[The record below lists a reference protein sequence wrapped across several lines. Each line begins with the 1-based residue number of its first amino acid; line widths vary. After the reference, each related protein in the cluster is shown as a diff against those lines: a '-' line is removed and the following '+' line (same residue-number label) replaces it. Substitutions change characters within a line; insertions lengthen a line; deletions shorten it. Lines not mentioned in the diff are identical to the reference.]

1 MSSHRP
7 LEAGSMASAASHADQ
22 QAQITLRDEL
32 PALEQAG
39 YGRHHPPWPPS
50 LVFFCQN
57 LRYVC
62 DQVSEP
68 FLPELTTYMGMSE
81 GKVCN

>member
-50 LVFFCQN
+50 L
-57 LRYVC
+57 
-62 DQVSEP
+62 
-68 FLPELTTYMGMSE
+68 
-81 GKVCN
+81 GKF

>member
-39 YGRHHPPWPPS
+39 YGRHHPPCRPAWASSETRKPS
-50 LVFFCQN
+50 QRF
-57 LRYVC
+57 
-62 DQVSEP
+62 QVRP
-68 FLPELTTYMGMSE
+68 KVGLTLSPMGLYMGQM
-81 GKVCN
+81 GL

>member
-32 PALEQAG
+32 PALEQATG
-39 YGRHHPPWPPS
+39 GTTRPAAQPGQ
-50 LVFFCQN
+50 V
-57 LRYVC
+57 LR
-62 DQVSEP
+62 QGNRPNGSK
-68 FLPELTTYMGMSE
+68 FAQ
-81 GKVCN
+81 KWA